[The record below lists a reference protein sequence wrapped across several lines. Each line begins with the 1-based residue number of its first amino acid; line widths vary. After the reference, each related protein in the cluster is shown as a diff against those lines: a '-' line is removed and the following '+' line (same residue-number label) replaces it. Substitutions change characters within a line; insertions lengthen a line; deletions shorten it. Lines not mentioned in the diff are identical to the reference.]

1 MHPPSQQN
9 CNERVARSASPPCCQ
24 QYAYLGNTVD
34 KTNSHCQIIPAF
46 VTALSYYPTRWVHVQ
61 WGVLLS
67 HLSSLKAALRRG
79 NGGKSTQ
86 TAPLIYVFSVA
97 ATPNTLFVRRRSP
110 QVPQGDSCFSEMG
123 LFKYKYV
130 YKGTSNDSLF
140 LANKTLNTILNE
152 GMEISCVPFK
162 NEKKSIVTAFND

>member
-9 CNERVARSASPPCCQ
+9 CNERVACSASPPCCQ

-86 TAPLIYVFSVA
+86 TAALIYVFSVA
-97 ATPNTLFVRRRSP
+97 ATQNTLFVRGRSP
-110 QVPQGDSCFSEMG
+110 GGRHKFH
-123 LFKYKYV
+123 
-130 YKGTSNDSLF
+130 KGTVVSQ
-140 LANKTLNTILNE
+140 KWVYLNINMCTKVQATIAY
-152 GMEISCVPFK
+152 F
-162 NEKKSIVTAFND
+162 